1 MYTKCTIAQRTG
13 RVCSEYGL
21 GESSSCTGD
30 LASRYYIDKLEGN
43 TDLVAL
49 SSTSVIIPDITFACN
64 GAITEWILGANL
76 VNGTSI
82 SIELEIWRFI
92 RESTPRSRMESK
104 ILYRKIDSTRITSS
118 GSANGYGLHHYVLVN
133 PMEFQAGDIFGIS
146 YDDGVG
152 AVYLEDSKRFRVY
165 RTDDPS
171 GPGGPTDESEIEVST
186 DEVEEGEMYPLITAV
201 TGQINIACIMHL

>member
-1 MYTKCTIAQRTG
+1 M
-13 RVCSEYGL
+13 
-21 GESSSCTGD
+21 
-30 LASRYYIDKLEGN
+30 
-43 TDLVAL
+43 
-49 SSTSVIIPDITFACN
+49 IIPDITFACN
-64 GAITEWILGANL
+64 GVITEWILGANL

-92 RESTPRSRMESK
+92 RESTPRPRMESK

-133 PMEFQAGDIFGIS
+133 PMEFQEGDIFGIS

-152 AVYLEDSKRFRVY
+152 AVYLEDSKRIRVY
-165 RTDDPS
+165 RTDDTS
-171 GPGGPTDESEIEVST
+171 DESEVEVST
-186 DEVEEGEMYPLITAV
+186 DEVEEGEMHPLITAV